1 MNSKSLQTNYIVRDE
16 GVRGGKPRIAG
27 TGFKVQQVVIE
38 YVHAARTVEQ
48 ILKSH
53 PHLSLAQIHAA
64 LSYYYDHQ
72 NEIESD
78 IQEGWEYA
86 RKMEA
91 GLI

>member
-1 MNSKSLQTNYIVRDE
+1 MC
-16 GVRGGKPRIAG
+16 GGKPRIAG
-27 TGFKVQQVVIE
+27 TRFKVQQVAIE

-53 PHLSLAQIHAA
+53 PHLNLAQIHAA
-64 LSYYYDHQ
+64 LSYHYDHQ
-72 NEIESD
+72 NEIEED

-86 RKMEA
+86 EQMEA